1 MLNGFGKGK
10 FVQVFKIQLPAA
22 FNASRLMVQLPAAFN
37 ASRLR
42 VQLPAAFNAS
52 RSSVPCS

>member
-42 VQLPAAFNAS
+42 VQLPAAFK
-52 RSSVPCS
+52 SSIACGV